1 MMILILKLTILEM
14 LNDSA
19 RAIMLSMFD
28 HFSEL
33 ATSPKSFDLLME
45 KSTDDISEC
54 LERLLMIES
63 TGNTDRLVKEAE
75 TLLREH
81 QRTEYDTMIR
91 LIVRKH
97 LLTNK
102 EITHS
107 KKQQV
112 IDKIFGKEYRKYFL
126 LNKE

>member
-1 MMILILKLTILEM
+1 
-14 LNDSA
+14 
-19 RAIMLSMFD
+19 MLSMFD

-33 ATSPKSFDLLME
+33 ATSPKSFDLLMR
-45 KSTDDISEC
+45 KGTDDISES

-63 TGNTDRLVKEAE
+63 TGNTDRLIKEAE
-75 TLLREH
+75 GLLKEH

-102 EITHS
+102 EMTYR

-126 LNKE
+126 INKK

>member
-1 MMILILKLTILEM
+1 
-14 LNDSA
+14 
-19 RAIMLSMFD
+19 MLSMFD

-33 ATSPKSFDLLME
+33 ATSPKSFDILMAKNTE
-45 KSTDDISEC
+45 DISES

-75 TLLREH
+75 TLLKEH

-102 EITHS
+102 ELSHS

-112 IDKIFGKEYRKYFL
+112 IDRIFGKGYRKYFL
-126 LNKE
+126 TNKE